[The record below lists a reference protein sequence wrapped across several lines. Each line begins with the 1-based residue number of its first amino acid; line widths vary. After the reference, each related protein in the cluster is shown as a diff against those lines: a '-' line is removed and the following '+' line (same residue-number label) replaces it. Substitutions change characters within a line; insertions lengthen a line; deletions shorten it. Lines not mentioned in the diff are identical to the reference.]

1 MSLRQSGPIMLNLA
15 KHILNYFQEFLLQN
29 FNDTKCRYFHREICS
44 LRAQFGGIRTPYQLT
59 HSQGYLLIAFQTG
72 ECDTQ
77 SVDVNYMGEPASP
90 QHPGVFYLRT
100 NAKPPYAVSSKFA

>member
-1 MSLRQSGPIMLNLA
+1 M
-15 KHILNYFQEFLLQN
+15 
-29 FNDTKCRYFHREICS
+29 CS
-44 LRAQFGGIRTPYQLT
+44 LRTQFGGIRTPYQLT

-100 NAKPPYAVSSKFA
+100 NAKPPYAVSSKFVWNQVVVYQ